1 MLGTK
6 KKAYESDIVL
16 GQKYREKRTGLEGTA
31 TSIHFYENACER
43 IVVMY
48 LHDGDIKE
56 ASFDA
61 VDLVSVESGKAATV
75 DKPGGPERT
84 MPPRR
89 G

>member
-1 MLGTK
+1 VR

-16 GQKYREKRTGLEGTA
+16 GEKYREKRTGLEGTA

-43 IVVMY
+43 VVLMY

-61 VDLVSVESGKAATV
+61 VEVISAATGKV
-75 DKPGGPERT
+75 ATSSRPGGPART

-89 G
+89 